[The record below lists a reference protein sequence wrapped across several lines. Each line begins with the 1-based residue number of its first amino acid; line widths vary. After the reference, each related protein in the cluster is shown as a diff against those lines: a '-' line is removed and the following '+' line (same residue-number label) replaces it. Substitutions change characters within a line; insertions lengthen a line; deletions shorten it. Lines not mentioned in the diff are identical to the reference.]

1 MITAEAVE
9 ARRGELARTDGQE
22 PVDQYVG
29 LMRRAAAGPGIGYL
43 VIAATRAPAST
54 PEPARRTPAA
64 RHPSVTRGCR
74 SSG

>member
-9 ARRGELARTDGQE
+9 ARRGELARTDGPE

-54 PEPARRTPAA
+54 
-64 RHPSVTRGCR
+64 S
-74 SSG
+74 